1 MLNQKS
7 IKWINVEK
15 EGDQFFVLAMF
26 HYLNESKRI
35 RFAIDK
41 KTADG
46 IGLVLTKQPFKENYS
61 NDYSYWYS
69 GFSIDKGVNNFEHYI
84 EIRLGKMRQKVKIQ
98 CSKLFCENLKWLSEI
113 ESITDLEKIL
123 HNG

>member
-1 MLNQKS
+1 M
-7 IKWINVEK
+7 EK
-15 EGDQFFVLAMF
+15 EKDQFFVLAIYQ
-26 HYLNESKRI
+26 YLNESKTI

-46 IGLVLTKQPFKENYS
+46 IGLVLTKQPFKENYG

-69 GFSIDKGVNNFEHYI
+69 GFCIDKGANNFEHYI
-84 EIRLGKMRQKVKIQ
+84 EIRLGKMRQKAKIQ

-113 ESITDLEKIL
+113 ESISDLGKIL
-123 HNG
+123 YE